1 MSVVVATAL
10 DAWLMEPPVRAHP
23 VVGFG
28 RYLAAAERQVP
39 SAPPGRALAAGTVA
53 WAAGAA
59 GAATLGIGLERVA
72 ARAGRPWGAL
82 LRGLVLWPLL
92 SARMLFAE
100 VTAVETALIDGPA
113 SGAVALSRIVS
124 RDTEGLTDEEIRG
137 AAVESLAENLSDSFV
152 APLFWFVVAG
162 LPGAAVYRFAN
173 TADASWGYR
182 TPRWQYAGRPAARV
196 DDALNLVPARLTA
209 ALLLGP
215 GAWAG
220 LGMEARKTSSPNAGW
235 PMAAMALRLD
245 LRLTKRGHY
254 DLHPSGS
261 PAGPGAVPAAVRVA
275 RRAAALAMGLAVIG
289 ETAIRRPRGARP

>member
-1 MSVVVATAL
+1 MSVLVATAL
-10 DAWLMEPPVRAHP
+10 DVWLMEPPLRVHP

-28 RYLAAAERQVP
+28 RYLSAAERRVP
-39 SAPPGRALAAGTVA
+39 AGPPGRALATGTVS

-59 GAATLGIGLERVA
+59 GAAALSLGLERVA

-100 VTAVETALIDGPA
+100 VSAVETALADGPT
-113 SGAVALSRIVS
+113 SGARALSRIVS
-124 RDTEGLTDEEIRG
+124 RDTDGLSDEEIRG

-152 APLFWFVVAG
+152 APLFWYVVAG

-173 TADASWGYR
+173 TADASWGYL
-182 TPRWQYAGRPAARV
+182 TPRWRYAGRPAALA

-215 GAWAG
+215 AG
-220 LGMEARKTSSPNAGW
+220 RGRLRVEARKTRSPNAGW
-235 PMAAMALRLD
+235 PMAAMALRLG
-245 LRLTKRGHY
+245 LRLTKRDHY
-254 DLHPSGS
+254 DLNPGGAA
-261 PAGPGAVPAAVRVA
+261 PGPTAIPAAVRVA
-275 RRAAALAMGLAVIG
+275 RRVAALAVGLAVVG
-289 ETAIRRPRGARP
+289 ETVTHPTRGARR